1 MAAFKSQV
9 TNQQSQIRRRR
20 LVFLLT
26 LVVLTR
32 ILFAF
37 LVWHSKGPVGFSR
50 ADTPQYIGPAQSLM
64 HGSFSSSGYFAPA
77 SAPELYRTPG
87 YPLLLVPA
95 LALHHLVLIG
105 ILENLVL
112 AAISAWLVWRIAEL
126 LFPGSSAQEW
136 AVLLYCFEPL
146 GLLYANTLMSDT
158 AFTAALLLFVWL
170 FLRALQKPARGP
182 IALAAL
188 ILGGA
193 TYVRPVT
200 LYFGICL
207 SLLLLLSPQTFSW
220 KQRIVRA
227 VLFPCVFLLTLVP
240 WVARNLELA
249 DYRGFSTAQEWNLY
263 FTTNSA
269 LRATLGRQSVAA
281 AVEYASTMTPEQYLQ
296 LHPEQRG
303 WSEGQKA
310 RFWAAE
316 ARRTILS
323 HPLVFFRVYAKNC
336 AAIVASPAV
345 TEVLR
350 EVGLFPTDRTE
361 LPAQMD
367 RGFLAAASWLLR
379 RYPVAAVL
387 LPLMLLQ
394 LLLYYIF
401 ALAGLRR
408 LPLQARILFAGTY
421 VYFVLVSGF
430 LTAGARFRMPVMPL
444 ICISAAI
451 AISNRNSH
459 LLQVDRKCHRL
470 PS

>member
-1 MAAFKSQV
+1 MF
-9 TNQQSQIRRRR
+9 
-20 LVFLLT
+20 
-26 LVVLTR
+26 
-32 ILFAF
+32 
-37 LVWHSKGPVGFSR
+37 
-50 ADTPQYIGPAQSLM
+50 
-64 HGSFSSSGYFAPA
+64 
-77 SAPELYRTPG
+77 
-87 YPLLLVPA
+87 
-95 LALHHLVLIG
+95 
-105 ILENLVL
+105 
-112 AAISAWLVWRIAEL
+112 
-126 LFPGSSAQEW
+126 
-136 AVLLYCFEPL
+136 
-146 GLLYANTLMSDT
+146 YANALMSDT

-170 FLRALQKPARGP
+170 FLRVLRQPSYARV
-182 IALAAL
+182 ALAAVV
-188 ILGGA
+188 LGVA

-200 LYFGICL
+200 LYLGLCL
-207 SLLLLLSPQTFSW
+207 SILLLLWPCEFPW
-220 KQRIVRA
+220 KRRIAGA
-227 VLFPCVFLLTLVP
+227 VLFPVVFLAMLAP
-240 WVARNLELA
+240 WVARNIRLA
-249 DYRGFSTAQEWNLY
+249 DYRGFSTVKEWNLY
-263 FTTNSA
+263 FVT
-269 LRATLGRQSVAA
+269 AA
-281 AVEYASTMTPEQYLQ
+281 AVQAKAENRSVSQAVETGYETGAEQYLQ